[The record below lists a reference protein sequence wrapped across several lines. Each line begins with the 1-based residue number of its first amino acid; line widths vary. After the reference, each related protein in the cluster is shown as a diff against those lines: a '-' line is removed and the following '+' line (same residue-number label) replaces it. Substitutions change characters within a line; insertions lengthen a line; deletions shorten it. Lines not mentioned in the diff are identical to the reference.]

1 MLYKDHYQILELE
14 PSASLMEIK
23 KAYRRLAHHYHPDKN
38 PGDLY
43 AAAQFAAIKDA
54 YEILSNPGKKEI
66 YLQQRWYN
74 QSIGKKKTQ
83 GIATPVTLLKQILE
97 LDKYVSR
104 LDIHRMDKTGLYDY
118 LQSILTEDNLLILQS
133 FGDKTINKEVIVFSM
148 RISRFLTPKHV
159 TAITEKLLQLT
170 DDQNLINQVF
180 QFRARMHRAEKW
192 ELYKPV
198 ILLLIVIF
206 VCLVMVLVSR

>member
-14 PSASLMEIK
+14 PSASLVEIK

-38 PGDLY
+38 PGDPY
-43 AAAQFAAIKDA
+43 AAAQFAAIKES

-83 GIATPVTLLKQILE
+83 GIATPVSILKQILE
-97 LDKYVSR
+97 LEKYVSR
-104 LDIHRMDKTGLYDY
+104 LDIHRMDKSGLHDY
-118 LQSILTEDNLLILQS
+118 LQSILSGENLLILQS
-133 FGDKTINKEVIVFSM
+133 FGDQAINKEVIVFSM
-148 RISRFLTPKHV
+148 RISRLLAPAHV
-159 TAITEKLLQLT
+159 TLITEKLIQLT
-170 DDQNLINQVF
+170 DNATLKNQLH
-180 QFRARMHRAEKW
+180 QFCARVHRANRW
-192 ELYKPV
+192 ERYKPFA
-198 ILLLIVIF
+198 LLLIVIL